1 VSSMNFFLPLT
12 EETPTPISARHTA
25 SSWGAESRD
34 ADLSVWISCK
44 TLGISILG
52 GLFRFNEEETESF
65 TALVFVSETNKDSLA
80 IVTQTDRERG
90 AEALTAIKREKERE
104 RERESN
110 CVE

>member
-1 VSSMNFFLPLT
+1 MNFFLPLT
-12 EETPTPISARHTA
+12 EETPTPISARHTT

-80 IVTQTDRERG
+80 IVTQTDRERETERSRG
-90 AEALTAIKREKERE
+90 SNGYKERE
-104 RERESN
+104 REG
-110 CVE
+110 VIV

>member
-80 IVTQTDRERG
+80 IVTHRKRER
-90 AEALTAIKREKERE
+90 ERERSRGSNGYKERE
-104 RERESN
+104 RERE
-110 CVE
+110 